1 METWRHWAG
10 TSNIFQWLRNW
21 KKICFETRFLLK
33 CMDRTWSRL
42 HKKADSMAA
51 PVVRVYP
58 ELMKSGS
65 NDCPVHDRSKN
76 RRAFHRVVHRATAS
90 TLRNS
95 WVDSWDMSG
104 KCDTIC
110 WIYSVISSLG
120 SSVNDTWRTGSLP
133 VISCLS
139 SFFSLF
145 FDSAACQ
152 ALSSLPSRGLLLI
165 EIWSSYIRMTVHVSV
180 YCMCAWA
187 CVSTEVPQQEGSDQ
201 GSQT

>member
-1 METWRHWAG
+1 
-10 TSNIFQWLRNW
+10 
-21 KKICFETRFLLK
+21 
-33 CMDRTWSRL
+33 
-42 HKKADSMAA
+42 MAA

-187 CVSTEVPQQEGSDQ
+187 CVSTEQKFLNRKVLTRAHKLNIV
-201 GSQT
+201 SQSVRVKDRRTKLLLLMRVW